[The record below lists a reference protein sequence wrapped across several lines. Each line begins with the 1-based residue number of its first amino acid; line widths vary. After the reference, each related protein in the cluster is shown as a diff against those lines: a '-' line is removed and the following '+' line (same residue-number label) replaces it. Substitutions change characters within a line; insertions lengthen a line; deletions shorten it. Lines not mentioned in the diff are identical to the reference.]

1 MDILTVG
8 DRFSTDDSLNYDRN
22 LDRSGTETSPLRD
35 PEVAGGCNVSG
46 CLCAGMMGYGEICE
60 NCGHNGNF
68 HW

>member
-1 MDILTVG
+1 MDVLTVG
-8 DRFSTDDSLNYDRN
+8 DEFVADDSQLFDRN
-22 LDRSGTETSPLRD
+22 IGKGDTQTIPLRD

-46 CLCAGMMGYGEICE
+46 CLCAGMMGYGDICE